1 MSDTAEQKANEPKP
15 VVFRKTKS
23 EKWAVMGPVETL
35 KKALDENEGKVEVLK
50 KSGDTSDF
58 TIVSLGSPFDVEG
71 TQMCYGYDSLPDA
84 TGGDAKQA
92 SAPANASSGP
102 AATPP
107 PQDSSEPLP
116 EFQGSAE
123 DEQPF

>member
-1 MSDTAEQKANEPKP
+1 MSDTVEQNSNEPKP

-50 KSGDTSDF
+50 KSGDKSDF

-71 TQMCYGYDSLPDA
+71 TQMCYGYDTMPDA
-84 TGGDAKQA
+84 TGGDNKQV
-92 SAPANASSGP
+92 SAPAA

-107 PQDSSEPLP
+107 APDNSEPLP